1 MGLNQST
8 HGTWN
13 TNAICNLH
21 LATGKICRPGS
32 GPFSL
37 TGQPNAMGGRE
48 MGYMGPGL
56 PGQRSTMSADDRA
69 YVEQAWGIAAGTLRP
84 EAGSGTVAMFENM
97 VAGKIKACW
106 IICTNPVASAPNRKK
121 VIAGLEACR
130 AGDHPGRLSRDRD
143 QRLRRHRVA
152 GRALGRGRGSDD
164 QLRTQHDADAQ
175 GGGTAR
181 GGVAGLGRSS
191 PGSPARWVTG
201 AHSPTSPPPRCSRRS
216 ASPGIRRPATTSAA
230 PATRSW
236 RRPRCNGRSPRRPRA
251 TAIRSA
257 TSMTASASPCALSED
272 GRRPEIVFA
281 TERGKAFFLPGPHM
295 PPAEMP
301 DADFPF
307 VLNTGRLQH
316 QWHTLTK
323 TGKGRHAQQ
332 AQSRSLRRAAS

>member
-121 VIAGLEACR
+121 VIAGLEACELVITQDAYLETETNAYANIVLPGALWAEAEGVMINSER
-130 AGDHPGRLSRDRD
+130 NMTLMRKAVEPPGRRC
-143 QRLRRHRVA
+143 
-152 GRALGRGRGSDD
+152 
-164 QLRTQHDADAQ
+164 RT
-175 GGGTAR
+175 
-181 GGVAGLGRSS
+181 GRSS

-201 AHSPTSPPPRCSRRS
+201 AHSPTSWPPRCSRRF
-216 ASPGIRRPATTSAA
+216 ASSGIRRPATTSAA

-236 RRPRCNGRSPRRPRA
+236 RRPRFNGRSPRRPRA

-257 TSMTASASPCALSED
+257 TSTTASASPCAL
-272 GRRPEIVFA
+272 RRTDAGPRSPSSPSA
-281 TERGKAFFLPGPHM
+281 ARRSSCRAPTCLPRRCPT
-295 PPAEMP
+295 PTSPSCSTPA
-301 DADFPF
+301 ACSISG
-307 VLNTGRLQH
+307 TR
-316 QWHTLTK
+316 
-323 TGKGRHAQQ
+323 
-332 AQSRSLRRAAS
+332 